1 MKCRNCGK
9 ENKEDAL
16 FCMDCGH
23 DLREDR
29 DFSKTEIINK
39 DHSYYEED
47 DTKIVKNNSFKDNS
61 MGLKQKGLVFGLVVV
76 GLIVFSLIFNFGFS
90 KYKYSKLETSAKANL
105 ESKNYKEAR
114 EKFSQL
120 YEKSSDK
127 KYLDEI
133 NKIDKMLE
141 TKDLLNKANK
151 KYEERDYETSLANL
165 KEIQTED
172 DDELR
177 EKIDGLIKKNYDGIK
192 SEIMQL
198 KANNNYE
205 GAINRLSEYLTVD
218 PDNADFKKMLEDL
231 NLEKTNN
238 EKKAQEESEATK
250 QKARADELE
259 AQIQR
264 LQNREVSSL
273 VDTYQFVTSGKANVR
288 SGPGFAYS
296 ISYVLH
302 RGDPVYVYDTRRS
315 DGRTWCNVGDGWI
328 SYRTLNGEAK

>member
-23 DLREDR
+23 DLREGR

-105 ESKNYKEAR
+105 EAKNYKEAR
-114 EKFSQL
+114 EKFIQL

-141 TKDLLNKANK
+141 TKGLLNKANK

-177 EKIDGLIKKNYDGIK
+177 EKVDGLIKKNYDGIK

-205 GAINRLSEYLTVD
+205 GAINRLNEYLTVD

-238 EKKAQEESEATK
+238 EKKTQEESEATK

-264 LQNREVSSL
+264 LQDREVSSL
-273 VDTYQFVTSGKANVR
+273 VGTYQFVTSGKANVR

>member
-177 EKIDGLIKKNYDGIK
+177 EKVDGLIKKNYDGIK

-198 KANNNYE
+198 KANDNYE
-205 GAINRLSEYLTVD
+205 GAINRLNEYLTVD

>member
-105 ESKNYKEAR
+105 EAKNYKEAR

-177 EKIDGLIKKNYDGIK
+177 EKVDGLIKKNYDGIK

-205 GAINRLSEYLTVD
+205 GAINRLNEYLTVD
-218 PDNADFKKMLEDL
+218 PENADFKKMLEDL
-231 NLEKTNN
+231 NLEKTND

>member
-141 TKDLLNKANK
+141 TKDLLNKANN

-177 EKIDGLIKKNYDGIK
+177 EKVDGLIKKNYDGIK

>member
-76 GLIVFSLIFNFGFS
+76 GLIVFSLIFNFAFS

-105 ESKNYKEAR
+105 EAKNYKEAR

-177 EKIDGLIKKNYDGIK
+177 EKVDGLIKKNYDGIK

-205 GAINRLSEYLTVD
+205 GAINRLNEYLTVD

-231 NLEKTNN
+231 NLEKTND

>member
-1 MKCRNCGK
+1 
-9 ENKEDAL
+9 
-16 FCMDCGH
+16 
-23 DLREDR
+23 
-29 DFSKTEIINK
+29 
-39 DHSYYEED
+39 
-47 DTKIVKNNSFKDNS
+47 
-61 MGLKQKGLVFGLVVV
+61 
-76 GLIVFSLIFNFGFS
+76 
-90 KYKYSKLETSAKANL
+90 
-105 ESKNYKEAR
+105 
-114 EKFSQL
+114 
-120 YEKSSDK
+120 
-127 KYLDEI
+127 
-133 NKIDKMLE
+133 MLE
-141 TKDLLNKANK
+141 TKDLLNKTNK

-177 EKIDGLIKKNYDGIK
+177 EKVDGLIKKNYDGIK

-198 KANNNYE
+198 KANDNYE
-205 GAINRLSEYLTVD
+205 GAINRLNEYLTVD

>member
-16 FCMDCGH
+16 FCMDCGQ

-39 DHSYYEED
+39 DRNYYEED
-47 DTKIVKNNSFKDNS
+47 DDNIVKNNSFKDDS
-61 MGLKQKGLVFGLVVV
+61 MGLKQKGLIFGLVVV
-76 GLIVFSLIFNFGFS
+76 GLLAFSLIFNFGFS
-90 KYKYSKLETSAKANL
+90 KYRYSKLETSAKANL
-105 ESKNYKEAR
+105 EAKNYKEAR

-120 YEKSSDK
+120 YEKSSNQ

-133 NKIDKMLE
+133 NRIDKILE
-141 TKDLLNKANK
+141 TKELLTKANK
-151 KYEERDYETSLANL
+151 KYEARDYEASLANL
-165 KEIQTED
+165 KEIQVED
-172 DDELR
+172 DDELQ
-177 EKIDGLIKKNYDGIK
+177 EKLDGLIEKNYAGMK

-198 KANNNYE
+198 KSSRNYD
-205 GAINRLSEYLTVD
+205 GAINRLNEYLALD
-218 PDNADFKKMLEDL
+218 PDNADFKKMLEEI
-231 NLEKTNN
+231 NLERTDN

-273 VDTYQFVTSGKANVR
+273 VGTYQFVTSGKANVR
-288 SGPGFAYS
+288 SGPGFAYT

-302 RGDPVYVYDTRRS
+302 RGDPVYVYDTKRS
-315 DGRTWCNVGDGWI
+315 DGRTWCNVGNGWI
-328 SYRTLNGEAK
+328 SYRTLNGEEK